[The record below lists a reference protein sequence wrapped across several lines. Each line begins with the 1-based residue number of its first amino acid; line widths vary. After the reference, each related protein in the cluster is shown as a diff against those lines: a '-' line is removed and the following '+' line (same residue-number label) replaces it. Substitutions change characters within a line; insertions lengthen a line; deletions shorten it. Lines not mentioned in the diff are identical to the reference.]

1 VLGFWP
7 SDAVLLAVQ
16 AALVWLPAPVAPRWM
31 ARLAGSAWA
40 WLLPGSLGLTIG
52 LIALLPN
59 SAKAYTWLALV
70 ATPALACIALSAML
84 RGRWRAVALVAL
96 LLAVAWAERGS
107 LAGQSAALIV
117 TALSCLTLGAWLA
130 RLAPPWA
137 LEVGIVAMAM
147 LDAILVFSHGLQ
159 HPNDLLNHA
168 APPAGLPRLQLAAF
182 GSAQIGYGDLFIAAV
197 FGGLLAAQGRE
208 RSRAASLTLACAAA
222 FDLLFLVTDVLPAT
236 VPVALAL
243 LLNEA
248 LANRE
253 GRSEGGPAGRP
264 DTSATGRLGWRR

>member
-1 VLGFWP
+1 LGFWP
-7 SDAVLLAVQ
+7 SDAVLLVVQ
-16 AALVWLPAPVAPRWM
+16 ASLVWLPAPRAPRWLE
-31 ARLAGSAWA
+31 RLAGSAWA
-40 WLLPGSLGLTIG
+40 WVLPGSLGLTIG

-70 ATPALACIALSAML
+70 AAPVLACIALSRML
-84 RGRWRAVALVAL
+84 NGRWQAVALVAL

-107 LAGQSAALIV
+107 LAGQTAALII

-137 LEVGIVAMAM
+137 LEIGIVAMAV

-159 HPNDLLNHA
+159 HPNDVLNGA

-197 FGGLLAAQGRE
+197 FGGLIAAQGRE
-208 RSRAASLTLACAAA
+208 RSRPAFLTLACAAV
-222 FDLLFLVTDVLPAT
+222 FDLLFLVTDLLPAT

-248 LANRE
+248 LERRPLRGPGKAFRADPE
-253 GRSEGGPAGRP
+253 PGRGDG
-264 DTSATGRLGWRR
+264 